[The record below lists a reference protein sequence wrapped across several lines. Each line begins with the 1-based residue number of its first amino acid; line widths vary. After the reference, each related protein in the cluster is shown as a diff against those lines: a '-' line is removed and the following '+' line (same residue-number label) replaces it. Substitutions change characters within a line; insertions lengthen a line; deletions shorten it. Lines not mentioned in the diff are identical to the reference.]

1 MSDASTPTRADLGR
15 FVRQLTAHLA
25 TLQDPNIDL
34 VFAVDDRD
42 EGISVLSHAGSDAAA
57 TAGIDQMLGSKH
69 RMAALVCVT
78 GWTPDGTSP
87 VRPAWVIVA
96 VGTGGLPALGAV
108 RRIRE
113 DTRWTR
119 LPPNELPW
127 FALSTA
133 SGLRAALDGE
143 PLRLKS
149 GSSAELHRRP
159 DEVPD
164 PPLDQDGRL

>member
-1 MSDASTPTRADLGR
+1 MPDASTPTSADLGR
-15 FVRQLTAHLA
+15 FVRQLTAHLD

-87 VRPAWVIVA
+87 
-96 VGTGGLPALGAV
+96 
-108 RRIRE
+108 
-113 DTRWTR
+113 
-119 LPPNELPW
+119 
-127 FALSTA
+127 
-133 SGLRAALDGE
+133 SGRHG
-143 PLRLKS
+143 
-149 GSSAELHRRP
+149 
-159 DEVPD
+159 
-164 PPLDQDGRL
+164 